1 MERRKPMRSTNRTPL
16 RAQRVDPEALQR
28 ARQGTPNGEYHR

>member
-1 MERRKPMRSTNRTPL
+1 MLSNRTQVQ
-16 RAQRVDPEALQR
+16 AQRVDPDALQR

>member
-1 MERRKPMRSTNRTPL
+1 MLTTRNHVQ
-16 RAQRVDPEALQR
+16 AQRVDPDALQR

>member
-1 MERRKPMRSTNRTPL
+1 MLITPNPIQG
-16 RAQRVDPEALQR
+16 RRVDPEALQR